1 MYKTIMV
8 RVCGIINKVKKTRKK
23 STSNMTFLSMVNL
36 LTYEALNKNPKQ
48 QDGSPTHLNQ

>member
-8 RVCGIINKVKKTRKK
+8 WACGITNKVKKTRNK

-36 LTYEALNKNPKQ
+36 LNYETLNKNPKQ